1 MLYNGTFDKPADT
14 FLHKIGA
21 CDVILKQLQL
31 TPCYEYQRRQ
41 PAVTCTLHNT
51 IVVSTMDEMCHSVHS
66 KQRNAI
72 AILAKGKKN
81 LAKSN

>member
-21 CDVILKQLQL
+21 WDVTLKQLQL

-41 PAVTCTLHNT
+41 PAVTCTLRNN

-81 LAKSN
+81 L